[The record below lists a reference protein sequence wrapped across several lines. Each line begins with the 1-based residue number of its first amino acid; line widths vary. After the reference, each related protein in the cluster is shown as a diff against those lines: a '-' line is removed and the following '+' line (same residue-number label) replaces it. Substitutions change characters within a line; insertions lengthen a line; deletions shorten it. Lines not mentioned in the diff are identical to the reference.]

1 MDLFS
6 FSFNSLVHSFCEHT
20 ALTRCQTLLEPG
32 NTDESKSGTA
42 LEEGTHRQQGS
53 QQPLACAM
61 KGKDEKSAMGGRG
74 SVKKSFTEETAFE
87 LSLER

>member
-1 MDLFS
+1 
-6 FSFNSLVHSFCEHT
+6 
-20 ALTRCQTLLEPG
+20 
-32 NTDESKSGTA
+32 
-42 LEEGTHRQQGS
+42 
-53 QQPLACAM
+53 M